1 MVSNKELE
9 SVVEQVNAAY
19 SRMEKRIAALE
30 EALAAAKPAKKES
43 SKKDLTFDLLCGIV
57 RRYITYAV

>member
-19 SRMEKRIAALE
+19 ARMEKRIVALEAALE
-30 EALAAAKPAKKES
+30 AATTPKKQS
-43 SKKDLTFDLLCGIV
+43 TKKT
-57 RRYITYAV
+57 

>member
-1 MVSNKELE
+1 MGSNKELE

-30 EALAAAKPAKKES
+30 EALAAVKPAKKES
-43 SKKDLTFDLLCGIV
+43 SKKT
-57 RRYITYAV
+57 